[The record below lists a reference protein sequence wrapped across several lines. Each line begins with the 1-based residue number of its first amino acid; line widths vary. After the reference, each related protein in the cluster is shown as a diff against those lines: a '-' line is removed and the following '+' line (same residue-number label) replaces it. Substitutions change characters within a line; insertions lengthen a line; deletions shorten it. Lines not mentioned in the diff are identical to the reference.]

1 MMIGGTGARRH
12 TALLAL
18 ACAALLVVACKRKE
32 PDVLSDVAPPE
43 ATASAAPTPD
53 RIGPGELMEGEE
65 VIWGFRLPKGAKV
78 MAQIDKM
85 VKVEG
90 RFSVPALEEYVRQ
103 RVVARRVEVTPERSI
118 FPEATLRGG
127 DPARTYRIELLA
139 RGGRTELI
147 LQDTTLLPATPGL
160 SEEQRWNRS
169 GLTPQGKLANP
180 NAME

>member
-1 MMIGGTGARRH
+1 
-12 TALLAL
+12 
-18 ACAALLVVACKRKE
+18 
-32 PDVLSDVAPPE
+32 
-43 ATASAAPTPD
+43 
-53 RIGPGELMEGEE
+53 
-65 VIWGFRLPKGAKV
+65 LPKGAKV